1 MNLNDKCN
9 NIVTLTYYSDV
20 ILFSLMN
27 MKPVLLTPGVIAWRL
42 P

>member
-1 MNLNDKCN
+1 MINV
-9 NIVTLTYYSDV
+9 IIFYFYV